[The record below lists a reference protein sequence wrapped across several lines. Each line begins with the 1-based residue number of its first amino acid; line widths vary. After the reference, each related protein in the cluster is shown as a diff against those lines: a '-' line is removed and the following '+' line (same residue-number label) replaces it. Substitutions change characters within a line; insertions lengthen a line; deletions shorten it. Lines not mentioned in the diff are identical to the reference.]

1 MKMRPL
7 TFIVVGVYLASFLM
21 AVLQAGQAAGTPRTV
36 WNGVFTSEQAARGEQ
51 QFAEHCASCHS
62 PDLSGG
68 EGPPLVGDRFWNDW
82 RESTLDSLLGFV
94 SKNMPHSEDGS
105 LEGKLPAPT
114 YAALVAHILNSNGL
128 PAGSAE
134 LNAESSVGVQIV
146 GRDGPRDLPS
156 GTLAHIVGCLEKAGT
171 TWRIVKATKPV
182 RAPKGSTTTA
192 DRAAELGTG
201 EFTLKF
207 VLTSLDRYV
216 GQRVSAN
223 GALVGEGGRDGIN
236 VDFVNPVAPMCQ

>member
-1 MKMRPL
+1 MRFRFLIL
-7 TFIVVGVYLASFLM
+7 TATALFLGTSAAVVLHA
-21 AVLQAGQAAGTPRTV
+21 AQAAGPRTI
-36 WNGVFTSEQAARGEQ
+36 WDGAFTSEQAMRGQ
-51 QFAEHCASCHS
+51 SQFAENCASCHA

-105 LEGKLPAPT
+105 LEGKLPAAT
-114 YAALVAHILNSNGL
+114 YANLVAHILNSNGI
-128 PAGSAE
+128 PAGTTELSMQSSA
-134 LNAESSVGVQIV
+134 GVQIV
-146 GRDGPRDLPS
+146 GRNGPQALPS
-156 GTLAHIVGCLEKAGT
+156 GTLAHVVGCLEKAGS
-171 TWRIVKATKPV
+171 TWRVVKATSPV
-182 RAPKGSTTTA
+182 RAAKTSTTAA
-192 DRAAELGTG
+192 DREVALGTG

-223 GALVGEGGRDGIN
+223 GTLIGTGGADGIN
-236 VDFVNPVAPMCQ
+236 VDVVTPVSPMCQ

>member
-1 MKMRPL
+1 MAGL
-7 TFIVVGVYLASFLM
+7 VYLGATAT
-21 AVLQAGQAAGTPRTV
+21 AVLHGQAAPSTRTV
-36 WNGVFTSEQAARGEQ
+36 WTGVFTTEQAARGQ
-51 QFAEHCASCHS
+51 AQFADNCASCHAA
-62 PDLSGG
+62 DLSGG
-68 EGPPLVGDRFWNDW
+68 EGPALVGDRFWNRW
-82 RESTLDSLLGFV
+82 RETTLDTLLGFV

-146 GRDGPRDLPS
+146 GRDGPRDLPA
-156 GTLAHIVGCLEKAGT
+156 GTLAHIVGCLEKAGN

-182 RAPKGSTTTA
+182 RAPRGSTAAA
-192 DRAAELGTG
+192 DREAALGAG

-223 GALVGEGGRDGIN
+223 GALVGEGGIDGIN
-236 VDFVNPVAPMCQ
+236 VDFVTPVSPRCE